1 MTQKPPAKSMTPAQ
15 ATRFLNKI
23 SADDLFALAIREHAF
38 ERMAERGLLVDDI
51 MHVLRQGFV
60 HEAGEKTT
68 RKGVFK
74 YKVQGTTPN
83 SDRRQIGVIVAM
95 DETQPLIARIITVMW
110 VDEK

>member
-1 MTQKPPAKSMTPAQ
+1 
-15 ATRFLNKI
+15 
-23 SADDLFALAIREHAF
+23 
-38 ERMAERGLLVDDI
+38 V
-51 MHVLRQGFV
+51 
-60 HEAGEKTT
+60 AGKKTT